1 MWWLWPPGAPG
12 GWWPSWWP
20 GWQSPLRTLP
30 LRWKPPLTWPWR
42 FWNCLRDFSW
52 KIINLV
58 AVVGENNFPVLWT
71 VIGRLHDFQIYPILF
86 RSHGITWTKRTVYQV
101 WCAPHTA
108 RALGKITLVSKNLWK
123 AMWNTYQR
131 YYFCSKPNIVSALF
145 RINSLRL
152 WNFARSSCS
161 KVETWGAKWWRKE
174 PRVSRLCSVQFIFSF
189 TMVLPIFKP
198 NDK

>member
-58 AVVGENNFPVLWT
+58 AVGENNFPVLWT
-71 VIGRLHDFQIYPILF
+71 VIGRLHDFQIFPILF

-101 WCAPHTA
+101 LCATYNTPHHT
-108 RALGKITLVSKNLWK
+108 RAPSKL
-123 AMWNTYQR
+123 YR
-131 YYFCSKPNIVSALF
+131 E
-145 RINSLRL
+145 RICRRQCGTHFTSGII
-152 WNFARSSCS
+152 FARSQILFQ
-161 KVETWGAKWWRKE
+161 
-174 PRVSRLCSVQFIFSF
+174 LCFLSIV
-189 TMVLPIFKP
+189 
-198 NDK
+198 